1 MIALLHIKNI
11 GIIDDL
17 TVEFNEGLNIL
28 TGETGS
34 GKSLIINSLNII
46 SGDRFSKEMMKKESN
61 FSLVEVCFYL
71 PNHPDNEDGNVIV
84 SREIYENGRNIC
96 KINGR
101 IITVS
106 QLKQTVSNILDIHGQ
121 HDNQSLLDISNHIQI
136 LDDFASEELLNVKK
150 EYKEKYAQYV
160 ELKSKLK
167 ENYGNDEEKQR
178 TLDLLKYQLDE
189 IINANLKPNEEEKL
203 EEKKKIVLNSQK
215 IINALNISSDCLDS
229 NVLDNLS
236 NVLSQLDKVSNLNE
250 EYEKIYNVVQNS
262 YYELEEAS
270 RQIDDLKNNMFF
282 DEEEQNNIQER
293 LNTIFNLKRKYGNTI
308 EKILEYKETIQNE
321 IQKIE
326 NLEEYIENLKKQI
339 NNIEAQMYILSQ
351 KMHEYREK
359 HSKVLE
365 NQINLELK
373 DLNMKNALFKVN
385 IQQNDKYNLNGLD
398 NIEFLIRTNL
408 GEDFKPLIKIASGG
422 EISRIMLAIKK
433 VLSDIDRIPVIIFDE
448 IDTGISGESGN
459 VVGEKMKYISKNH
472 QVLCIT
478 HLANI
483 AAKGD
488 HNYYISK
495 QDIDGHTITKIK
507 KLNEEETIK
516 EIARISS
523 GQITDVSIEYAK
535 QLRHKKVTS

>member
-46 SGDRFSKEMMKKESN
+46 SGERFSKEMMKKESN
-61 FSLVEVCFYL
+61 FSFVEVCFYL

-96 KINGR
+96 KLNGR
-101 IITVS
+101 VITVS
-106 QLKQTVSNILDIHGQ
+106 QLKQIVADILDIHGQ
-121 HDNQSLLDISNHIQI
+121 HDNQSLLNISNHIQI
-136 LDDFASEELLNVKK
+136 LDDFASKEIGNIKK
-150 EYKEKYAQYV
+150 EYKEKYNQYV
-160 ELKSKLK
+160 DLKNKLK

-189 IINANLKPNEEEKL
+189 ILNADLKPNEEEEL
-203 EEKKKIVLNSQK
+203 EEKKKIVLNSKK
-215 IINALNISSDCLDS
+215 IMSALNVSSDCLDS
-229 NVLDNLS
+229 NILDNLS
-236 NVLSQLDKVSNLNE
+236 NILSQLDKISNLNE

-270 RQIDDLKNNMFF
+270 RQMDDLKNQMFF
-282 DEEEQNNIQER
+282 DEEEQNNLQER

-308 EKILEYKETIQNE
+308 EKIIEYKENIESQ

-326 NLEEYIENLKKQI
+326 NLEEYIENLKNQI
-339 NNIEAQMYILSQ
+339 KNLESQMLILGQ
-351 KMHEYREK
+351 KMHNIRVNY
-359 HSKVLE
+359 SKILE
-365 NQINLELK
+365 DEINLELK
-373 DLNMKNALFKVN
+373 DLNMKNAIFKVN
-385 IQQNDKYNLNGLD
+385 IQQNEQYNLNGLD

-433 VLSDIDRIPVIIFDE
+433 VLSDVDRIPVIIFDE

-488 HNYYISK
+488 YNYYISK
-495 QDIDGHTITKIK
+495 QDVDGHTTTKIK
-507 KLNEEETIK
+507 KLNEEEIIK

-535 QLRHKKVTS
+535 QLRNKR

>member
-11 GIIDDL
+11 GIIEDL
-17 TVEFNEGLNIL
+17 TVDFNEGLNIL

-46 SGDRFSKEMMKKESN
+46 SGERFSKDMMKKESK
-61 FSLVEVCFYL
+61 FSFVEVCFYL

-96 KINGR
+96 KLNGR
-101 IITVS
+101 AITVS
-106 QLKQTVSNILDIHGQ
+106 RLKEIVSNILDIHGQ
-121 HDNQSLLDISNHIQI
+121 HDNQSLLNISNHIQV
-136 LDDFASEELLNVKK
+136 LDDFASKEIFNIKK
-150 EYKEKYAQYV
+150 EYKEKYNQYI
-160 ELKSKLK
+160 ELKNKLK

-189 IINANLKPNEEEKL
+189 ILSANLQPNEEEDL
-203 EEKKKIVLNSQK
+203 EEKKKIILNSKK
-215 IINALNISSDCLDS
+215 IVSSLNVSSNYLDT

-236 NVLSQLDKVSNLNE
+236 NILNQLDKISNLNE

-270 RQIDDLKNNMFF
+270 RQIDNLKTQIFF
-282 DEEEQNNIQER
+282 DEVEQNNIQER

-308 EKILEYKETIQNE
+308 EKIFEYQKNIENQIK
-321 IQKIE
+321 KIE

-339 NNIEAQMYILSQ
+339 KDIETQMSLLAK
-351 KMHEYREK
+351 KMHDVRVNY
-359 HSKVLE
+359 SKIIEDNV
-365 NQINLELK
+365 NLELK
-373 DLNMKNALFKVN
+373 DLNMRNAIFKVN
-385 IQQNDKYNLNGLD
+385 IQQNGQYNINGLD

-433 VLSDIDRIPVIIFDE
+433 VLSDVDKIPVIIFDE

-459 VVGEKMKYISKNH
+459 VVGEKLKYISKNH

-488 HNYYISK
+488 YNYYISK

-507 KLNEEETIK
+507 KLNEEEIIK

-523 GQITDVSIEYAK
+523 GQITDVSIEYAR
-535 QLRHKKVTS
+535 QLRNKK